1 MKFEKFNLTEVTNE
15 QFINFGEGIEIWE
28 WEQDEQSQYVNMY
41 ADSGCLVLI
50 VRPYGGN
57 AKQFLMTLK

>member
-28 WEQDEQSQYVNMY
+28 WEQDEQSQHVNIC
-41 ADSGCLVLI
+41 AASGCLVLI

-57 AKQFLMTLK
+57 AKHFLMTLK